1 MKVCVYTLGCK
12 VNQYDSDSII
22 ARLLKKYDV
31 TDKMEKADVYVIN
44 TCAVTAEAER
54 KSRQI
59 MQRAKSLNPDAKI
72 LVIGCASQNN
82 PKQFWDK
89 GADFVS
95 GTANK
100 IAICDFENL
109 SGFKNNIGCDEGCFP
124 TAEVFEESGVAA
136 SFKTRHFVKVQD
148 GCDNFCNYCLVPYL
162 RGKPRSRSL
171 ENILNEVA
179 EVSKAA
185 KEIVLTGINLSAYGK
200 DINLDLASLLDA
212 LKPYDIRVRLG
223 SLEVNVVD
231 DRLLQ
236 AAKNLRGFCDH
247 FHLSLQSGS
256 DKVLKEMNRHYTSS
270 EYLSAVEKIRSYF
283 PDAAITT
290 DLIVGYPTETDKDFA
305 DSLEFAKKA
314 AFADIHVFT
323 FSPRKGTRAYDLKP
337 LDSQVLNDRQTR
349 ASNLKYEL
357 KNKYNS
363 FFLGKPLEVLFESES
378 NGYMSG
384 HSKNYI
390 SVYAKGVKH
399 NEIKTVT
406 PNKLFLDG
414 VTIKE

>member
-109 SGFKNNIGCDEGCFP
+109 SGFKNSIGCDEGCFP

-136 SFKTRHFVKVQD
+136 SFKTRHFIKVQD

-200 DINLDLASLLDA
+200 DINLDLSSLLDA

-290 DLIVGYPTETDKDFA
+290 DLIVAYPTETEQDFF
-305 DSLEFAKKA
+305 DSLEFNLFMTYSNSLLA
-314 AFADIHVFT
+314 I
-323 FSPRKGTRAYDLKP
+323 FS
-337 LDSQVLNDRQTR
+337 
-349 ASNLKYEL
+349 
-357 KNKYNS
+357 
-363 FFLGKPLEVLFESES
+363 
-378 NGYMSG
+378 
-384 HSKNYI
+384 
-390 SVYAKGVKH
+390 
-399 NEIKTVT
+399 
-406 PNKLFLDG
+406 
-414 VTIKE
+414 